1 MKNVL
6 KNIPEKEIIASLI
19 YNYRRKLVTY
29 RLIDEKMK
37 KKYGMEFEEFE
48 KKNVVKEKIFSWE
61 VESDAME
68 WEHAIAGIRYLEKKL
83 TEFKEYES

>member
-6 KNIPEKEIIASLI
+6 KNIPEKEIIELLI
-19 YNYRRKLVTY
+19 YNYRRKLVTC

-37 KKYGMEFEEFE
+37 KKYGMEFEELE
-48 KKNVVKEKIFSWE
+48 KKNVVKEKNFSWE

>member
-1 MKNVL
+1 
-6 KNIPEKEIIASLI
+6 
-19 YNYRRKLVTY
+19 
-29 RLIDEKMK
+29 
-37 KKYGMEFEEFE
+37 MEFEEFE
-48 KKNVVKEKIFSWE
+48 KKNVVKEKNFSWE